1 MYDYRLNN
9 SRYAISIARKIGSC
23 VFLTPDDITEVK
35 SKMIMTFVASLW
47 ATSLGLGFDLI
58 LFIFLSYW
66 LVGLF
71 DCLFDLCENRR

>member
-9 SRYAISIARKIGSC
+9 SRYTISIARKIGSC